1 MVTKSSKIT
10 LRKADKPRTAL
21 KALKKEAQWLEN
33 RQRKMAA
40 NPKELHV
47 IENAVINRKLSNNK
61 KKQEAVQKVI
71 KGGTKANNKDLSKSL
86 WNVSSNKWMKKADG
100 NGMYKNAV
108 IALWNA
114 KNVAAEKAWNFY
126 RSSWVWADAYYGMK
140 RADKDV
146 KRLEKEVASL
156 KKYNKWKRFPQRKK

>member
-33 RQRKMAA
+33 RQRRMAA

-71 KGGTKANNKDLSKSL
+71 NSRTKVNNKDLSKSL
-86 WNVSSNKWMKKADG
+86 WNVTSNKWIKK
-100 NGMYKNAV
+100 
-108 IALWNA
+108 
-114 KNVAAEKAWNFY
+114 
-126 RSSWVWADAYYGMK
+126 S
-140 RADKDV
+140 
-146 KRLEKEVASL
+146 
-156 KKYNKWKRFPQRKK
+156 KK

>member
-1 MVTKSSKIT
+1 M
-10 LRKADKPRTAL
+10 
-21 KALKKEAQWLEN
+21 EN

-86 WNVSSNKWMKKADG
+86 
-100 NGMYKNAV
+100 
-108 IALWNA
+108 
-114 KNVAAEKAWNFY
+114 
-126 RSSWVWADAYYGMK
+126 
-140 RADKDV
+140 
-146 KRLEKEVASL
+146 
-156 KKYNKWKRFPQRKK
+156 